1 MKLIP
6 FHMLELED
14 TEVSFGRDYGKAV
27 FQLQLPIGGGINSFT
42 YKSPQNAAP
51 SMVMGAFSFFPLAGV
66 GKMTK

>member
-1 MKLIP
+1 
-6 FHMLELED
+6 MLELED

-51 SMVMGAFSFFPLAGV
+51 WSWVHFPFSLWLV
-66 GKMTK
+66 WEK